1 MTQNRKQV
9 LQMLAQGK
17 INVDEAERL
26 LSLLEQ
32 PPSAGPS
39 GRATDYGP
47 KSPPK
52 YLRVVVEPDKD
63 NSDAES
69 SKERVNIRV
78 PMSLLRAGVKLAA
91 LIPSQATDRVNEK
104 LRQKGIGIDLGSLK
118 ADDLEPLIEALADIQ
133 VDVQDGKQQVRVFVE

>member
-1 MTQNRKQV
+1 MTDNRKQI
-9 LQMLAQGK
+9 LEMLAKGK

-26 LSLLEQ
+26 LSLVEQ
-32 PPSAGPS
+32 PSSSKAS
-39 GRATDYGP
+39 GHTPEEGT

-78 PMSLLRAGVKLAA
+78 PMGLLRAGVKLAA
-91 LIPSQATDRVNEK
+91 LIPSAATDRVNER
-104 LRQKGIGIDLGSLK
+104 LQEKGIGIDLGNLK
-118 ADDLEPLIEALADIQ
+118 VEDLEQLIDAMADMQ
-133 VDVQDGKQQVRVFVE
+133 VDVQDGKERVRVFVE